1 MKAQTSLLT
10 GAQVERLR
18 VRDLQKREDGQRGCA
33 LNEPRENLEAQMLSQ
48 EGA

>member
-1 MKAQTSLLT
+1 MKAQDFTADRSSS
-10 GAQVERLR
+10 GEAEGQGPAEE
-18 VRDLQKREDGQRGCA
+18 EDGQRGCA